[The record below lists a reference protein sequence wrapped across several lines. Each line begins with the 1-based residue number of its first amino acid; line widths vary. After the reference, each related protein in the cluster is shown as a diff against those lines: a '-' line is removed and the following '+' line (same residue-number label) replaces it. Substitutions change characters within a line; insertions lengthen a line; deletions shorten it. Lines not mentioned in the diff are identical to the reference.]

1 MGDRI
6 QTKQNGGRI
15 KDPLK
20 VLHQRCIMLFFL
32 IVIDVVSEIEYV
44 KPVNNILI
52 QTIVLLVI
60 T

>member
-1 MGDRI
+1 
-6 QTKQNGGRI
+6 
-15 KDPLK
+15 
-20 VLHQRCIMLFFL
+20 MLFFL